1 MKKPI
6 KTIKIEAPEFTQQI
20 TDKEEDNP
28 RHGSIPTNSNYRES
42 RFAEPYQ
49 VEDQPKRLN
58 RDKVGTLLKLI
69 N

>member
-1 MKKPI
+1 MKNLS

-28 RHGSIPTNSNYRES
+28 RHGSIPTNYRES
-42 RFAEPYQ
+42 RSAKPDR
-49 VEDQPKRLN
+49 VEDQPKILN
-58 RDKVGTLLKLI
+58 RDKAGTLLKLI